1 MKTKKNFSEL
11 SKAGFISEQE
21 NAIDA
26 MFSLIQKKNYPQ
38 NLRVET
44 VEELKSEI
52 ETGYNPD
59 NHFSFYSDGYEV
71 DVKIG

>member
-1 MKTKKNFSEL
+1 
-11 SKAGFISEQE
+11 
-21 NAIDA
+21 

-52 ETGYNPD
+52 ENGYNPD